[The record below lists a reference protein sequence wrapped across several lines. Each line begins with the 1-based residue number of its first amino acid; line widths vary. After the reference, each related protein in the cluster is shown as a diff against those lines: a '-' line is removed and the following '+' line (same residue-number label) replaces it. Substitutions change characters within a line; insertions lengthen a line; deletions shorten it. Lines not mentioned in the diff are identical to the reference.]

1 MTPKAYVAPQVS
13 LIVASPDRLVSET
26 GTRAEAGTTIGF
38 WPDAEIYPVI
48 EIATDVT
55 GGSNLS
61 LMWGPV
67 TKLNNVKDHVAVLGL
82 GDQRQAD
89 YFRDELCRQIDLLA
103 ERVARFQAKLAV
115 SSKRGQLD
123 QVRLM
128 QTQLRHCAV
137 ERRIILEM
145 LAELSRCFPA
155 DVGAE
160 ARR

>member
-1 MTPKAYVAPQVS
+1 
-13 LIVASPDRLVSET
+13 
-26 GTRAEAGTTIGF
+26 
-38 WPDAEIYPVI
+38 
-48 EIATDVT
+48 
-55 GGSNLS
+55 
-61 LMWGPV
+61 MWGPV

-82 GDQRQAD
+82 GDRRQAD

-103 ERVARFQAKLAV
+103 ERVARLQAKLAV

-137 ERRIILEM
+137 ERRTILEM

-155 DVGAE
+155 DVEAE